1 MTEQSSNW
9 WRLLEAHKPLLLP
22 VAHDA
27 LTARLIQQA
36 GFAAYQIG
44 GFAVIGARY
53 GLPDIDLTHFAEKTS
68 LVESIF
74 KATTL
79 PVLVDCDDGYG
90 DAKNVT
96 HTVSTFADRGVQAI
110 FIEDQQAPKRCGH
123 MSGKKV
129 IPTATM
135 VQKVRAAA
143 AAKRGSD
150 LFFLAR
156 TDAASPNGLAD
167 AIDRG
172 QRYLGAGADGIYVEG
187 LSDIAQ
193 LEKVGRVFG
202 DVPLAT
208 TILERGGKTPWL
220 PPRELGA
227 MGYDMLLY
235 PTSVIF
241 RATWAIARAL
251 EDLKAGRPLDPAHS
265 VDMESFEKI
274 VDLQYWADIETRFP
288 PDD

>member
-1 MTEQSSNW
+1 MTERSSSW

-74 KATTL
+74 KAADL

-96 HTVSTFADRGVQAI
+96 HTVSTFIDRGVQAI

-123 MSGKKV
+123 MAGKKV

-156 TDAASPNGLAD
+156 TDAAAPNGLED

-193 LEKVGRVFG
+193 LEKVGRLFA

-220 PPRELGA
+220 PPQDLGA

-251 EDLKAGRPLDPAHS
+251 EDLKAGRPLDPTSS
-265 VDMESFEKI
+265 VDMEGFEKI